1 MSVDISNASFYYY
14 FGMCLSF
21 WSIIM
26 ELNDARFNGLHKVYS
41 NLINSYRFVLRNL
54 RVKTY

>member
-26 ELNDARFNGLHKVYS
+26 ELNDARFNGLHK
-41 NLINSYRFVLRNL
+41 
-54 RVKTY
+54 TPWP